1 MENEGLKEDNNCNTE
16 GNCRICYGN
25 NNYEITQ
32 VGQYILKINVAM
44 F

>member
-1 MENEGLKEDNNCNTE
+1 MITVIRKGTAEL
-16 GNCRICYGN
+16 CYGN